1 MTRIIGV
8 DPGLSGA
15 VAIYDTETGAAETHP
30 MPVHQLARGGKNKRE
45 IDLHGLAA
53 LIVGNRIGHAFVE
66 QVGAMPGQGTASMF
80 AFGKAY
86 GVVLGVLAAAGVPMT
101 LVPPQRWKKALGVP
115 AAKDGARARASQLL
129 PDAAHQW
136 VKSKDDGRAEAAL
149 IALYGARAAEAR
161 PFDAVADAVGSYY
174 DAIAEIGRRVKAGA
188 PVPTTGYFEHRRD
201 EP

>member
-1 MTRIIGV
+1 MTRIAGC

-15 VAIYDTETGAAETHP
+15 VAIYDTETGAVETHP

-45 IDLHGLAA
+45 IDVHGLAA

-66 QVGAMPGQGTASMF
+66 KQWPRPNDGKTQAAATAEIYGTI
-80 AFGKAY
+80 K
-86 GVVLGVLAAAGVPMT
+86 GVLAAGGVPYT
-101 LVPPQRWKKALGVP
+101 IVSPQRWKKALGVP

-136 VKSKDDGRAEAAL
+136 AKSKDDGRAEAAL

-161 PFDAVADAVGSYY
+161 PFDAEADAVGSYY
-174 DAIAEIGRRVKAGA
+174 DAIAEIGRQVKAGA
-188 PVPTTGYFEHRRD
+188 PVPTIGYFGHRRD